1 VSGERGPA
9 NPPPSTQ
16 FPWDYVKIL
25 ALPVVAGPVISLLL
39 YVAPFVAWI
48 AYVVAAVALT
58 AFAVGVGALRLMAG
72 EARTRPALRWLVP
85 IALLTPWTL
94 MLAGGEFF
102 VLLQRIFG

>member
-1 VSGERGPA
+1 
-9 NPPPSTQ
+9 
-16 FPWDYVKIL
+16 
-25 ALPVVAGPVISLLL
+25 
-39 YVAPFVAWI
+39 
-48 AYVVAAVALT
+48 
-58 AFAVGVGALRLMAG
+58 MAG